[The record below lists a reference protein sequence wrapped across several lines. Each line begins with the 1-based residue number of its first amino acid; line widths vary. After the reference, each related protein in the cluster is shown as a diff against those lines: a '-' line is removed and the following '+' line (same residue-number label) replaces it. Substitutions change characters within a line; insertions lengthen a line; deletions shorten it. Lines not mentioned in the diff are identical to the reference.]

1 MTTMLG
7 VRDRGPSPAEIAR
20 LLRLVTATSGSTAE
34 TVSPL
39 DGRRLAAIPQ
49 PGEADLDAAV
59 SDARRAQRRWSALG
73 ARERGRVLLRFHDLL
88 LDDQHRLADVI
99 VAETGKARRDA
110 FDEIVHL
117 ALTARHYARTAER
130 TLRSA
135 RRPGMVPGLTRVDV
149 HHHPKGVVGVIAPWN
164 YPLTMAFADGV
175 AALAAGNAVV
185 AKPDAQTMLTALAGL
200 DLLRRAG
207 LPEGAWSI
215 VAGPGAEVGGALI
228 DRVDHV
234 CFTGSTA
241 TGRLV
246 AARAGERLIGA
257 SMELGG
263 KNAMIVCADADL
275 DAAVAGALRGCF
287 ANAGQLCVSIER
299 LYVAREV
306 YGAFRAR
313 LVDAVAALDLAPGYG
328 WSSEVGTLVSAA
340 QLGKVLRHVADA
352 ESQGARVLAG
362 GRPRPDLAPWSV
374 EPVVLEGVRPGMLC
388 WREETF
394 GPVVALYPFDTEA
407 EAVAAANDSAH
418 GLNASVWSRDRRR
431 ARVLASRIEAGTVN
445 VNEAYAAT
453 FASLSAPMGG
463 RGDSGLGRRQGPE
476 GILRFTETQAVATQR
491 LMRLSA
497 PAAMS
502 EERFAG
508 VATTGLRL
516 LRRLGR

>member
-1 MTTMLG
+1 MTRTPRIG
-7 VRDRGPSPAEIAR
+7 DHRPASAEIDG
-20 LLRLVTATSGSTAE
+20 LLRLVTATEGTTVE

-39 DGRRLAAIPQ
+39 DGGPVASIPQ
-49 PGEADLDAAV
+49 SSVADVDAAV
-59 SDARRAQRRWSALG
+59 AVARRARRGWAALG
-73 ARERGRVLLRFHDLL
+73 ARERGRILLRFHDLL
-88 LDDQHRLADVI
+88 LDEQHRLADLI
-99 VAETGKARRDA
+99 IAETGKARRDA
-110 FDEIVHL
+110 FDEIAHL
-117 ALTARHYARTAER
+117 ALTARHCGRTAENV
-130 TLRSA
+130 LRSG
-135 RRPGMVPGLTRVDV
+135 RRPGVVPGLTRVDV

-185 AKPDAQTMLTALAGL
+185 AKPDAQTMMTALAGL
-200 DLLRRAG
+200 DLLHRAG
-207 LPEGAWSI
+207 MPEGVWTI
-215 VAGPGAEVGGALI
+215 VAGPGDAIGGALI

-257 SMELGG
+257 SLELGG

-299 LYVAREV
+299 LYVSREV

-313 LVDAVAALDLAPGYG
+313 FVDAVARLDLASGYG
-328 WSSEVGTLVSAA
+328 WSGEVGTLVSAA

-352 ESQGARVLAG
+352 EAGGARVLVG
-362 GRPRPDLAPWSV
+362 GRPRPDLAPWSI
-374 EPVVLEGVRPGMLC
+374 EPVVLEGVRPGMQC

-394 GPVVALYPFDTEA
+394 GPVVALDPFDTEE

-418 GLNASVWSRDRRR
+418 GLNASVWSRDGRR
-431 ARVLASRIEAGTVN
+431 ARALASRIEAGTVN

-453 FASLSAPMGG
+453 FASVSAPMGG
-463 RGDSGLGRRQGPE
+463 RGDSGLGRRQGAE

-491 LMRLSA
+491 LMRLAA

-502 EERFAG
+502 EERFAR